1 MRFLVRGVPM
11 RRAIC
16 ERGTMFD
23 AFFASTT
30 LVALAEI
37 GDKTMLL
44 AIILATRFRKPVPI
58 IAGIFAATIVNHA
71 LAALLGSQ
79 VAGLLDSL
87 WFRYA
92 IALGFLAMAAW
103 TLVPDTMDEEEGNVK
118 QRGGVFLT
126 TTVAFFIVEMG
137 DKTQIATIALGA
149 RFDDVLWV
157 TLGTTLGM
165 MIANIPAVY
174 LGEALVKRVSMNA
187 VRIVAA
193 ALFLLLGLWQLA
205 EIWGWL

>member
-1 MRFLVRGVPM
+1 M
-11 RRAIC
+11 I
-16 ERGTMFD
+16 D
-23 AFFASTT
+23 AFLTSTA
-30 LVALAEI
+30 LVAFAEI

-44 AIILATRFRKPVPI
+44 AIILATRFRKPLPI
-58 IAGIFAATIVNHA
+58 IAGIFAATILNHA
-71 LAALLGSQ
+71 LAALVGQQ
-79 VAGLLDSL
+79 VAGLLESL

-92 IALGFLAMAAW
+92 IAIGFLAMAAW
-103 TLVPDTMDEEEGNVK
+103 TLVPDTMDEDEGNVK

-126 TTVAFFIVEMG
+126 TCVAFFLVEMG

-149 RFDDVLWV
+149 RFDNVVWV
-157 TLGTTLGM
+157 ALGTTLGM

-193 ALFLLLGLWQLA
+193 TMFLLLGLWQLA

>member
-1 MRFLVRGVPM
+1 ML
-11 RRAIC
+11 
-16 ERGTMFD
+16 D
-23 AFFASTT
+23 AFLTSTV

-44 AIILATRFRKPVPI
+44 AIILATRFRAPLPI

-71 LAALLGSQ
+71 LAALVGSQ
-79 VAGLLDSL
+79 VAGLLEST

-92 IALGFLAMAAW
+92 IAIGFLAMAGW
-103 TLVPDTMDEEEGNVK
+103 TLIPDTMDEDEGDVK

-126 TTVAFFIVEMG
+126 TLVAFFIVEMG
-137 DKTQIATIALGA
+137 DKTQIATVALGA

-157 TLGTTLGM
+157 ALGTTLGM

-174 LGEALVKRVSMNA
+174 LGEAIVKRVSMNV
-187 VRIVAA
+187 VRMIAA
-193 ALFLLLGLWQLA
+193 TMFLILGLWQLA

>member
-1 MRFLVRGVPM
+1 M
-11 RRAIC
+11 I
-16 ERGTMFD
+16 D
-23 AFFASTT
+23 AFLTSTA
-30 LVALAEI
+30 LVAFAEI

-44 AIILATRFRKPVPI
+44 AIILATRFRKPLPI
-58 IAGIFAATIVNHA
+58 IAGIFAATILNHA
-71 LAALLGSQ
+71 LAALVGQQ
-79 VAGLLDSL
+79 VAGLLESL

-92 IALGFLAMAAW
+92 IAIGFLAIAAR
-103 TLVPDTMDEEEGNVK
+103 TLVPDTMDEDEGNVK

-126 TTVAFFIVEMG
+126 TMVAFFLVEMG

-149 RFDDVLWV
+149 RFDNVVWV
-157 TLGTTLGM
+157 ALGTTLGM

-193 ALFLLLGLWQLA
+193 TMFLLLGLWQLA

>member
-1 MRFLVRGVPM
+1 M
-11 RRAIC
+11 I
-16 ERGTMFD
+16 D
-23 AFFASTT
+23 AFLTSTA

-44 AIILATRFRKPVPI
+44 AIILATRFRRPLPI

-71 LAALLGSQ
+71 LAALVGQQ

-103 TLVPDTMDEEEGNVK
+103 TLVPDVMDEDEGNVK
-118 QRGGVFLT
+118 QRGGVFVT
-126 TTVAFFIVEMG
+126 TMVAFFLVEMG

-157 TLGTTLGM
+157 AMGTTLGM

-174 LGEALVKRVSMNA
+174 LGEALVKRVSMNV

-193 ALFLLLGLWQLA
+193 TMFLLLGLWQLA
-205 EIWGWL
+205 EIWGWWSPLP

>member
-1 MRFLVRGVPM
+1 
-11 RRAIC
+11 
-16 ERGTMFD
+16 MFD
-23 AFFASTT
+23 ALITSTL

-44 AIILATRFRKPVPI
+44 AIILATRYRAPLPI

-71 LAALLGSQ
+71 LAAFVGSQ
-79 VAGLLDSL
+79 VAGLLESI

-92 IALGFLAMAAW
+92 IAAGFIFMAGW
-103 TLVPDTMDEEEGNVK
+103 TLIPDTMDEDEGNVK

-126 TTVAFFIVEMG
+126 TLVAFFIVEMG

-157 TLGTTLGM
+157 ALGTTLGM

-193 ALFLLLGLWQLA
+193 SMFLLLGLWQLA
-205 EIWGWL
+205 EIWGYWPLS

>member
-1 MRFLVRGVPM
+1 MIEAFL
-11 RRAIC
+11 
-16 ERGTMFD
+16 T
-23 AFFASTT
+23 STA
-30 LVALAEI
+30 LVAFAEI

-44 AIILATRFRKPVPI
+44 AIILATRFRKPLPI
-58 IAGIFAATIVNHA
+58 IAGIFAATILNHA
-71 LAALLGSQ
+71 LAALVGQQ
-79 VAGLLDSL
+79 VAGLLESL

-92 IALGFLAMAAW
+92 IAIGFLAMAAW
-103 TLVPDTMDEEEGNVK
+103 TLVPDTMDEDEGNVK
-118 QRGGVFLT
+118 QRGGVFVT
-126 TTVAFFIVEMG
+126 TLVAFFLVEMG

-149 RFDDVLWV
+149 RFDNVVWV
-157 TLGTTLGM
+157 ALGTTLGM

-193 ALFLLLGLWQLA
+193 TMFLLLGLWQLA

>member
-1 MRFLVRGVPM
+1 ML
-11 RRAIC
+11 
-16 ERGTMFD
+16 D
-23 AFFASTT
+23 AFLTSTV

-44 AIILATRFRKPVPI
+44 AIILATRFRAPVPI

-71 LAALLGSQ
+71 LAALVGSQ
-79 VAGLLDSL
+79 VAGLLESL

-92 IALGFLAMAAW
+92 IAIGFLAMAGW
-103 TLVPDTMDEEEGNVK
+103 TLIPDTMDEDEGNVK

-126 TTVAFFIVEMG
+126 TLVAFFIVEMG
-137 DKTQIATIALGA
+137 DKTQIATVALGA

-157 TLGTTLGM
+157 ALGTTLGM

-174 LGEALVKRVSMNA
+174 LGEAIVKRVSMTV
-187 VRIVAA
+187 VRLVAA
-193 ALFLLLGLWQLA
+193 TMFLLLGLWQLA
-205 EIWGWL
+205 EIWEFWPLG

>member
-1 MRFLVRGVPM
+1 M
-11 RRAIC
+11 I
-16 ERGTMFD
+16 D
-23 AFFASTT
+23 AFFTSTL

-44 AIILATRFRKPVPI
+44 AIILATRFRAPMPI

-71 LAALLGSQ
+71 LAALVGQQ
-79 VAGLLDSL
+79 VAGLLDSE

-92 IALGFLAMAAW
+92 IAVGFLAMAAW
-103 TLVPDTMDEEEGNVK
+103 TLVPDTMDEEEGQVR
-118 QRGGVFLT
+118 QRGGVFFT
-126 TTVAFFIVEMG
+126 TLVAFFFVEMG

-157 TLGTTLGM
+157 AAGTTLGM

-174 LGEALVKRVSMNA
+174 LGEALVRRVSMNV
-187 VRIVAA
+187 VRVVAA
-193 ALFLLLGLWQLA
+193 SMFLILGLWQLA
-205 EIWGWL
+205 EIWGYWPMT

>member
-1 MRFLVRGVPM
+1 M
-11 RRAIC
+11 I
-16 ERGTMFD
+16 D
-23 AFFASTT
+23 AFLTSTA

-44 AIILATRFRKPVPI
+44 AIILATRFRAPLPI

-71 LAALLGSQ
+71 LAALVGSQ
-79 VAGLLDSL
+79 VAGLLEST

-92 IALGFLAMAAW
+92 IAIGFLAMAAW
-103 TLVPDTMDEEEGNVK
+103 TLVPDTMDEDEGDVK

-126 TTVAFFIVEMG
+126 TLVAFFIVEMG
-137 DKTQIATIALGA
+137 DKTQIATVALGA

-157 TLGTTLGM
+157 ALGTTLGM

-174 LGEALVKRVSMNA
+174 LGEALVKRVSMNV
-187 VRIVAA
+187 VRMVAA
-193 ALFLLLGLWQLA
+193 TMFLILGLWQLA
-205 EIWGWL
+205 EIWGYWPMT